1 MTLFDKDD
9 IQTLVKLGLTTAQA
23 KIYLALLTL
32 GSADVKK
39 IAQTAGIDRGE
50 VYRQIDILQRRSL
63 LEKIVDIPNKFKP
76 LVLNDAIKELVQEKN
91 RENAEIAQKVKVL
104 LEKKFK
110 ANQLREEDSK
120 ISIIPGDYSHKQ
132 LPTKYEYLQKEEVWY
147 DQIEN
152 VPFCLNLWDKTFK
165 KAFARGIKLRAIAEL
180 NKPTRAIMKFVHSYA
195 KENPNFLIRFDKPTL
210 LTTFAIYDNK
220 EMHIYPDKKPGFY
233 GRQVFST
240 TNPVLVEIFKDYF
253 ELRWN
258 TAMKEY
264 PKIR

>member
-1 MTLFDKDD
+1 MVSFDEEDA
-9 IQTLVKLGLTTAQA
+9 QTLVKLGLNPSQA
-23 KIYLALLTL
+23 KIYLTL
-32 GSADVKK
+32 VSLGVAGAKK
-39 IAQTAGIDRGE
+39 IAQTARIDRGE
-50 VYRQIDILQRRSL
+50 VYRRLEILQERAL
-63 LEKIVDIPNKFKP
+63 VEKIIGIPTKYKPTPFNNAIEMLIRNK
-76 LVLNDAIKELVQEKN
+76 E
-91 RENAEIAQKVKVL
+91 REHAEIKQKTEALLKKGAHMETLKVG
-104 LEKKFK
+104 EP
-110 ANQLREEDSK
+110 K
-120 ISIIPGDYSHKQ
+120 ISIIPGNYSHEQ
-132 LPTKYEYLQKEEVWY
+132 LPSKYEYLQKEEVWY

-165 KAFARGIKLRAIAEL
+165 KAFARGIQLRAIAEL

-258 TAMKEY
+258 NEMREY